1 MAAHYIAAYSPPMK
15 LGVYD
20 GSAQTNS
27 ILSRFW
33 SNDLPSHGLFFPDD
47 IEAAVHMLL
56 HGDER
61 SSQERDELSTKATSA
76 EADSCQSMSEEV
88 LSRMKEMPLEIVFE
102 ILLHLHPSDLLS
114 IARSSQ
120 RLREIVLS
128 KRSRFIWTEC
138 LSNVRGLPSCPLDM
152 TEPQFAKLVFDQTCQ
167 VSVLFLFAFA
177 SIANFI
183 ALLDTNLSSASASF
197 GFITV
202 IEIALVA
209 DSISDDIM
217 SFCGKQGMRDV
228 FWACQVRCCP
238 TCVQKQFI
246 SEEEL
251 RARIP
256 KDVGIEKLSTIF
268 PYTVVNLY
276 QPKQPSKVL
285 YYHPIATRYL
295 GELEDVLASNAGSI
309 HSTEGLEDW
318 VKLKEEN
325 QIERIKHASL
335 CEHWYNHWAVRTA
348 PRSSDI
354 PLFDLAVTAVLSSA
368 LIYLWKDRIFG

>member
-15 LGVYD
+15 PGVHD
-20 GSAQTNS
+20 GSAQSNS

-33 SNDLPSHGLFFPDD
+33 GDDLPSHGLFFHDD
-47 IEAAVHMLL
+47 IEAAVHVFLR
-56 HGDER
+56 GNER
-61 SSQERDELSTKATSA
+61 SSNSTDELSAKATSA
-76 EADSCQSMSEEV
+76 EADGFQSVSEEV
-88 LSRMKEMPLEIVFE
+88 LSRIKEMPLEIVFE

-138 LSNVRGLPSCPLDM
+138 LSNVRGLPSCPPGM

-167 VSVLFLFAFA
+167 
-177 SIANFI
+177 
-183 ALLDTNLSSASASF
+183 
-197 GFITV
+197 
-202 IEIALVA
+202 
-209 DSISDDIM
+209 
-217 SFCGKQGMRDV
+217 FCGKQGMRDV

-256 KDVGIEKLSTIF
+256 EDVGIEKLSSIF

-348 PRSSDI
+348 PRSSEI